1 MIAMA
6 TVKSPAS
13 KATAPAGEN
22 TSGVHVWLV
31 TWKAYAALAKHSQ
44 AHIET
49 LDLGLSEFG
58 VLEALLAR
66 GPQPVNVVGPK
77 VGLTS
82 GSISVAVDR
91 LVTKGLVRR
100 RDDPADRRVCLVEL
114 TGQGRAVIVPGFEA
128 HRAAMETA
136 AAALTTGERATLL
149 RLLKKLG
156 KGADARRQ
164 ARQTAAEKEEK
175 M

>member
-1 MIAMA
+1 MA
-6 TVKSPAS
+6 TAKPQR
-13 KATAPAGEN
+13 ED

-31 TWKAYAALAKHSQ
+31 TWKAYAALARHAQ

-49 LDLGLSEFG
+49 LGLGASEFG
-58 VLEALLAR
+58 VLEALLAQ
-66 GPQPVNVVGPK
+66 GPQPVNVIGPK

-91 LVTKGLVRR
+91 LVTRGLVRRR

-114 TGQGRAVIVPGFEA
+114 TDAGRAVIVPGFEA

-136 AAALTTGERATLL
+136 AAGLTTEERATLL
-149 RLLKKLG
+149 GLLKKLG
-156 KGADARRQ
+156 KEADARGQ
-164 ARQTAAEKEEK
+164 AK
-175 M
+175 